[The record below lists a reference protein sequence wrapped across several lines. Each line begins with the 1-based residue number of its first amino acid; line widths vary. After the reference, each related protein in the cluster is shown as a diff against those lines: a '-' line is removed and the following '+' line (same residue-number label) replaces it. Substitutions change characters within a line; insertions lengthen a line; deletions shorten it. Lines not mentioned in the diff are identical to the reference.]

1 MTSKPPVTN
10 PHVSTDDVMREAVSE
25 HGKKIAALT
34 AQMEKAG
41 TMLLD
46 ISGSVDDLRR
56 RVEELERL
64 VTVETDD

>member
-1 MTSKPPVTN
+1 
-10 PHVSTDDVMREAVSE
+10 MREAVSE